1 MKESVKKKV
10 NRIGLA
16 GRIISIILIVMMAAA
31 CFGLLVG
38 GVALAVLPR
47 EAVTIGA
54 ASDIEINVQK
64 KLLGPFVKD
73 LPEEKL
79 TEINAELNLNGKEYA
94 DMKMEQT
101 EDELKFT
108 ARSERFE
115 LDLSRLASAVFT
127 GLIYCAAML
136 VVFIF
141 LLKLCTAFH
150 RCESPFDD
158 LVIKRMNVFAWVLV
172 GCAVVASIA
181 EGIVNALLDRTLD
194 LSFALNPSDMNTG
207 FNVSFSFAPILIALI
222 VLFLTVV
229 FRYGAQL
236 QKESDETL

>member
-16 GRIISIILIVMMAAA
+16 GRIISIVLIVMMAAA
-31 CFGLLVG
+31 CFGLIVG
-38 GVALAVLPR
+38 GVALAILPR

-54 ASDIEINVQK
+54 TSDIEINVQK
-64 KLLGPFVKD
+64 KLLGSFVKD

-79 TEINAELNLNGKEYA
+79 TEINAELSLNGKDYA

-101 EDELKFT
+101 DDELIFT
-108 ARSERFE
+108 AQSERFE

-158 LVIKRMNVFAWVLV
+158 LVIKRMNVFA
-172 GCAVVASIA
+172 
-181 EGIVNALLDRTLD
+181 
-194 LSFALNPSDMNTG
+194 
-207 FNVSFSFAPILIALI
+207 
-222 VLFLTVV
+222 
-229 FRYGAQL
+229 
-236 QKESDETL
+236 